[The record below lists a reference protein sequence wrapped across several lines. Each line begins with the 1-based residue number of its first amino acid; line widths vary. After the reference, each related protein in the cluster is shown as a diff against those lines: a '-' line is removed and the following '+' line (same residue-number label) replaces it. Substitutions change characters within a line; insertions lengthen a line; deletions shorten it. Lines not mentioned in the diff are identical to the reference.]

1 MKVSDLCVRYGD
13 KIVLDHFSSEFGPGI
28 TCIVGPSGF
37 GKTTLL
43 HTIAGLV
50 KPDSGTIEGGPQKV
64 SLMFQDDRLFPWMNA
79 LQNITVVCDD
89 EEKARRYLKAVEL
102 EQEAESMPKE
112 LSGGMRRRIAF
123 ARALAYDGDML
134 LLDEPFKGMDLPLVE
149 RLAPLL
155 QNLDIPVILS
165 THSPEEQAIIGGTI
179 LEMNKL

>member
-1 MKVSDLCVRYGD
+1 M
-13 KIVLDHFSSEFGPGI
+13 
-28 TCIVGPSGF
+28 
-37 GKTTLL
+37 
-43 HTIAGLV
+43 
-50 KPDSGTIEGGPQKV
+50 
-64 SLMFQDDRLFPWMNA
+64 LF
-79 LQNITVVCDD
+79 
-89 EEKARRYLKAVEL
+89 RSVEL

-165 THSPEEQAIIGGTI
+165 THSPEEQAIVGGTI